1 MENKN
6 LEQFFRNHLEQIQQT
21 PDADTWAQ
29 IAKAQAPLNAKLI
42 WAARLK
48 WLLPVA
54 AAAAVAVGVVWWKGA
69 AYVEAPMAP
78 AREMVLHTPTKE
90 APPAFELEAPQ
101 RPTSMARQVALPGA
115 MAFNKVPATTLTF
128 DAETGL
134 NYLNPATG
142 TRVRIPAGALVDAN
156 GKPVSGSVHFHLRE
170 YRTFADFL
178 ASGIPMHFADQRGSF
193 FFNSGGMFEV
203 RVEQDGQALSM
214 ASGRAYEVEFAPTHR
229 LTDAN
234 LFYLNEQSGQWEY
247 VPAPMSAGDV
257 PGAQARIVSAEEVSD
272 NNRRLK
278 SDPCV
283 FQLAARMQDSM
294 LKAEDVRKGIEMGYR
309 LATGQM
315 QMPMWFRKNPPLSV
329 EAVVNH
335 SDRGAVR
342 LVHDR
347 DKEDKFF
354 PQDYSGI
361 LTELSAFKD
370 CYFIKTGEVEEGT
383 VVDLKRHKNTLW
395 KGLWVLPDNGSR
407 CKVEMLSDK
416 GEKIAFFAVL
426 YSNVSANTAEVLAT
440 YRRLRQE
447 RLEANRQ
454 AAIALK
460 NFLRTAPIFQ
470 TPEEWCMSDTD
481 WIAWFEAEKTRMALR
496 YEALMKSGVMS
507 DDAQATEAV
516 RQYRLRER
524 ERFYEM
530 AKTISV
536 TDPQDMRMVLR
547 LSGFGL
553 YNCDQIFRFGQPEA
567 RVFAS
572 FRAPDGSPLVP
583 ANIMI
588 IERKSRACFS
598 LFDRKNLPLWAGLEV
613 ELFITDKHGRNFH
626 LPFRQYL
633 ALLQMRQ
640 HPDPC
645 PIVLEDIT
653 AQTNSVGGWMQYLQ
667 GQDIAL

>member
-6 LEQFFRNHLEQIQQT
+6 LEQFLRNHLEQIQQT

-29 IAKAQAPLNAKLI
+29 IAKTQAPLNAKLAR
-42 WAARLK
+42 AARLK
-48 WLLPVA
+48 WLLPIA
-54 AAAAVAVGVVWWKGA
+54 AAAAVVVGVVWWQGA
-69 AYVEAPMAP
+69 ARVKAPVVP
-78 AREMVLHTPTKE
+78 AQEIT
-90 APPAFELEAPQ
+90 LEAPVEEA
-101 RPTSMARQVALPGA
+101 PSTFEVETPPEPVLPARQVALPGA
-115 MAFNKVPATTLTF
+115 MAFNKVPATTMTF

-134 NYLNPATG
+134 NYRNPATG
-142 TRVRIPAGALVDAN
+142 TRVRVPAGALVDAN
-156 GKPVSGSVHFHLRE
+156 GKPVNGPVHLRLRE
-170 YRTFADFL
+170 YRTLADFL
-178 ASGIPMHFADQRGSF
+178 ASGIPMHFTDGRGSF

-203 RVEQDGQALSM
+203 RVEQDGQALAM
-214 ASGRAYEVEFAPTHR
+214 ASGRTYEVEFSPTHR

-257 PGAQARIVSAEEVSD
+257 PGAQARVVSAEEVSD

-283 FQLAARMQDSM
+283 FQLAARIQDSA
-294 LKAEDVRKGIEMGYR
+294 LKAEGVRRGIETGYQ
-309 LATGQM
+309 LATGKM
-315 QMPMWFRKNPPLSV
+315 QMPTWFRKNPSLSV

-354 PQDYSGI
+354 PQDYSGA
-361 LTELSAFKD
+361 LTELNAFKD

-383 VVDLKRHKNTLW
+383 AVDLKKYKNTLW
-395 KGLWVLPDNGSR
+395 KGVWVIPDNGSR

-426 YSNVSANTAEVLAT
+426 YSNVSANTTEVLAT

-447 RLEANRQ
+447 RLEASRQ
-454 AAIALK
+454 VAIALK

-470 TPEEWCMSDTD
+470 TPEEWCMSDAD
-481 WIAWFEAEKTRMALR
+481 WIAWFEAEKARMALR
-496 YEALMKSGVMS
+496 YEALMKSGAMS
-507 DDAQATEAV
+507 DDAQAMEAI

-524 ERFYEM
+524 EHFYEI
-530 AKTISV
+530 AKAISV
-536 TDPQDMRMVLR
+536 TDPQDMRMVFR

-572 FRAPDGSPLVP
+572 FRAPDGSPLAP
-583 ANIMI
+583 ANIMV

-613 ELFITDKHGRNFH
+613 ELFITDRRGRNFH
-626 LPFRQYL
+626 LPSSQYL